1 MYIWNIF
8 YKSMSVLF
16 YSAITALVLTFLLTP
31 LFVKFLIRI
40 QILDKGG
47 RRKIHKGK
55 IPSMGGLIVFLS
67 FLFALLLWHP
77 AMFFDDNRFLLAA
90 MILMAV
96 TGIRDD
102 IAPLPPFLKLLVQ
115 VVTAVIAVLVL
126 PHARLMSF
134 YGLFGVYDLSP
145 WLSYVIS
152 IVFILF
158 VTNAFNLI
166 DGIDGLAGTIAFMCL
181 LFMSVWFYC
190 IGDIGSAVFLI
201 CFAGA
206 VLGFLYYN
214 WQPASLFMGDTGSLV
229 LGFVI
234 AVFTLK
240 FILLNGALHVSSS
253 YKFHAVLS
261 AGLAVILLPV
271 FDTTRVFLLRILK
284 GHSPFLPDKQ
294 HLHHAVVRKVGLHA
308 KACRVVS
315 GLYFLTAGV
324 ILFVSW
330 KNWIPDGVLL
340 LTILIFLLFVNQ
352 YVHHMLKQLS
362 RH

>member
-1 MYIWNIF
+1 MN
-8 YKSMSVLF
+8 LLL
-16 YSAITALVLTFLLTP
+16 YSAVTALVLTFLLTP

-55 IPSMGGLIVFLS
+55 IPSMGGLIIFVS
-67 FLFALLLWHP
+67 FSFSILLWKP
-77 AMFFDDNRFLLAA
+77 DMLFDDTRFLLAA
-90 MILMAV
+90 IILMAV

-115 VVTAVIAVLVL
+115 VVTACMAVVVLTNVRLV
-126 PHARLMSF
+126 SF
-134 YGLFGVYDLSP
+134 YGLFGVHELST
-145 WLSYVIS
+145 WLSYTLS
-152 IVFILF
+152 ILFILF

-166 DGIDGLAGTIAFMCL
+166 DGIDGLAGSIAFACL
-181 LFMSVWFYC
+181 VFLSIWFYC
-190 IGDIGSAVFLI
+190 IGDIKSAIFLI

-206 VLGFLYYN
+206 ILGFLYYN

-229 LGFVI
+229 LGFII

-240 FILLNGALHVSSS
+240 FVSFNGTLPVDSS

-271 FDTTRVFLLRILK
+271 FDTTRVFLLRIIK
-284 GHSPFLPDKQ
+284 KQSPFLPDKQ
-294 HLHHAVVRKVGLHA
+294 HLHHAVIRKVNTHA
-308 KACRVVS
+308 RACRLIVGVY
-315 GLYFLTAGV
+315 LLTAGV

-330 KNWIPDGVLL
+330 KNWMPDWALL
-340 LTILIFLLFVNQ
+340 SAILVFLILINQ
-352 YVHHMLKQLS
+352 YVQYMLLRLS
-362 RH
+362 QHQR